1 MQLRSISRYG
11 GFSTYFVLVLTDT
24 KDVAIAMG
32 LLQANEHLP
41 GLEGGGIIR
50 RLGQNTDSLK
60 VGQRVVVSRKS
71 SFANNLQSPV
81 EAIYLLPDDMPYET
95 SALIL

>member
-1 MQLRSISRYG
+1 MLRSISRYG

-41 GLEGGGIIR
+41 GLEGGGII
-50 RLGQNTDSLK
+50 
-60 VGQRVVVSRKS
+60 
-71 SFANNLQSPV
+71 
-81 EAIYLLPDDMPYET
+81 
-95 SALIL
+95 